1 MVSLLLIRWVLHMWQ
16 LHSTQEEHHHHHQP
30 QQWHH
35 PDIQETLLFPTYS
48 TRYMNDLNMHA
59 RSMQPPKTSRITHH
73 HNYSSIK
80 DLDWH
85 PCGRAPL
92 LLQAK
97 AGREEAPSPRLC
109 VCKRTLHNWNEII
122 FLQVLAAD
130 DQGTQFVDA
139 SWVWLSYR
147 AYYIRVPIGK
157 QAANYKLLVDT
168 GSDTTWLFCQFVHGG
183 NDGYAEPQPQISIKS
198 LHPHP
203 HPHHLSAFSAYPFLH
218 ML

>member
-1 MVSLLLIRWVLHMWQ
+1 MTTAASRIRIDIYV
-16 LHSTQEEHHHHHQP
+16 EEHHCCCRPKQDMRR
-30 QQWHH
+30 QQV
-35 PDIQETLLFPTYS
+35 PDF
-48 TRYMNDLNMHA
+48 
-59 RSMQPPKTSRITHH
+59 
-73 HNYSSIK
+73 
-80 DLDWH
+80 
-85 PCGRAPL
+85 
-92 LLQAK
+92 
-97 AGREEAPSPRLC
+97 C
-109 VCKRTLHNWNEII
+109 VCERTLHNQNEII

-139 SWVWLSYR
+139 SWVWLLYR

-168 GSDTTWLFCQFVHGG
+168 GSDTTWLFCQFVHDG